1 MPTAYVSLT
10 EVRLDLRH
18 ARNLKEKRQAVSSLK
33 AQIRNRF
40 VAAVAEVGDHDD
52 RRSADLLVALVGGAE
67 VRARAAELERF
78 IEARCPDGCAFE
90 RDLLSLADVRD

>member
-1 MPTAYVSLT
+1 
-10 EVRLDLRH
+10 
-18 ARNLKEKRQAVSSLK
+18 
-33 AQIRNRF
+33 
-40 VAAVAEVGDHDD
+40 
-52 RRSADLLVALVGGAE
+52 